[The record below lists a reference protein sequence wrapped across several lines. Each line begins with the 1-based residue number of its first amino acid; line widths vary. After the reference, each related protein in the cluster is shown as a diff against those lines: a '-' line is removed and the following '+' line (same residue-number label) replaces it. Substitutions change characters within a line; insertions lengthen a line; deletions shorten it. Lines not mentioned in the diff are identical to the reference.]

1 MSYQPCTMSPYLGLQ
16 RLNMK
21 TYRTVFSLGLSTL
34 LLLGCDIEPKPQV
47 ATPSEPET
55 TSTTD
60 SHIRRNPLRN
70 AYFGDLHLHTSNS
83 YDAYLFNIRT
93 TPEDAYQ
100 FAKGGTIQHTA
111 GFDIQLKSGPL
122 DFLAVTDHAEYLGVL
137 REVHTPGTPYSEVPY
152 ANNLFSSD
160 RKTIFAAFRRFV
172 DSMLTSEVLPE
183 FSDMV
188 ATRSAWQQT
197 IEAAERHNQPGHF
210 TTFIGYEY
218 TSLPGMR
225 NLHRNVI
232 FAGDAVPE
240 LPFSALDSANPEA
253 LWNWLDR
260 LRNDQQIDAL
270 AIPHNSNASDG
281 TMFESTMWDGQSIT
295 PAYAKLRARNE
306 PLVEI
311 IQIKGQSET
320 TPWLSASDEFADFEL
335 MTSYIGDVQKI
346 TKFDGGYVRDALK
359 RGLEIE
365 NTIGANPYKMG
376 FVAGSDG
383 HNSAGPYEES
393 NNFFKVGA
401 LDARPEQ
408 RGSVPL
414 AKYADWDAAYADGW
428 KTPLSSTWGSGGLTG
443 IWAESN
449 TRESLFAGLKRKE
462 TFATSGPRIRVRMFA
477 GYNLDTADLS
487 TEQGIEQAYRSA
499 TPMGGEFNLSSA
511 QAPQF
516 RVLAM
521 RDAHSAPLERIQMV
535 KGWVNA
541 DGNTEERVVDIACAN
556 NQPIDA
562 DTQRCPALTDSV
574 DVSTCAIN
582 QRIGNATLQAVWKD
596 PQFSASQNAFYY
608 ARVLETPTCR
618 WSTWDALR
626 AGVTPNPRLPM
637 TIQERAYSSPIWINA
652 HAKNNDNAESR

>member
-1 MSYQPCTMSPYLGLQ
+1 M
-16 RLNMK
+16 
-21 TYRTVFSLGLSTL
+21 
-34 LLLGCDIEPKPQV
+34 PQT
-47 ATPSEPET
+47 APPSEQSVT
-55 TSTTD
+55 VTSD
-60 SHIRRNPLRN
+60 ASVPSNSLRN

-93 TPEDAYQ
+93 TPEDAYK

-152 ANNLFSSD
+152 ANDLFASD

-172 DSMLTSEVLPE
+172 DSMLKSEVLPE

-188 ATRSAWQQT
+188 ATRSAWEQT
-197 IEAAERHNQPGHF
+197 IEAAERHNQPGRF
-210 TTFIGYEY
+210 TTFVGYEY

-232 FAGDAVPE
+232 FAGDKVPE

-281 TMFESTMWDGQSIT
+281 TMFESTMWNGQSIT
-295 PAYAKLRARNE
+295 PAYAELRARNE

-320 TPWLSASDEFADFEL
+320 TPWLSEGDEFADFEL

-346 TKFDGGYVRDALK
+346 TKFKGGYVRDALK
-359 RGLEIE
+359 LGLEIDNE
-365 NTIGANPYKMG
+365 IGANPYQMG

-393 NNFFKVGA
+393 NNFFKVGV
-401 LDARPEQ
+401 LDARPQQ
-408 RGSVPL
+408 RGSVPIP
-414 AKYADWDAAYADGW
+414 KYADWDAAYADGW
-428 KTPLSSTWGSGGLTG
+428 KKPLSSTWGTGGLTG

-477 GYNLDTADLS
+477 GQNLNNADLG

-499 TPMGGEFNLSSA
+499 TPMGGEINHTSDT
-511 QAPQF
+511 APQF
-516 RVLAM
+516 RVLAI
-521 RDAHSAPLERIQMV
+521 RDTHSAPLERIQIV
-535 KGWVNA
+535 KGWVDVNGSA
-541 DGNTEERVVDIACAN
+541 QEQVVDIACAN
-556 NQPIDA
+556 NQPVDPK
-562 DTQRCPALTDSV
+562 TQRCPALTGSV

-582 QRIGNATLQAVWKD
+582 QQIGNASLQAVWTD
-596 PQFSASQNAFYY
+596 PQFSANQNAFYY
-608 ARVLETPTCR
+608 ARVLEAPTCR

-626 AGVTPNPRLPM
+626 AGVAPNPKLPV
-637 TIQERAYSSPIWINA
+637 TIQERAYTSPIWINA
-652 HAKNNDNAESR
+652 HSTNNSDTSSR